1 MDRLLKLK
9 IAAACVLAGLFVL
22 YYAGQSYNPPGHDAD
37 ESSIAYNALMISRA
51 GVDEYGVSFPLY
63 FRSFGEY
70 KNPVYIYLLS
80 GVFKVAGPAALTPR
94 RLSATLGI
102 GAALVLGWL
111 AWKITKR
118 GSVAVLATVFAA
130 LTPLLFEVS
139 RLALE
144 VAMFPIVVALF
155 LVAARRAYEQQRWN
169 AGLVFALVATLVLVT
184 YTYTAGRLLGPVFA
198 ALLVLFAQSGA
209 TGSQPVELTNRRAK
223 SPSLQLGTRER
234 VKALATVWLLY
245 AIALVPM
252 FLVNA
257 RVDGVLLNRPSVE
270 LDAHVSD
277 PTAWTYVKQ
286 YAVNLDP
293 IRFAVKGDTNWFHH
307 VPGSGGSILLMTPL
321 LALIGIAIA
330 FRDRWTWFLV
340 VAALSAVVPVAM
352 TINVHHAL
360 RLTGYVVLLNALAIP
375 AFALLVRPDTSRAL
389 RAVVATAVIAGAL
402 QAAFFFTVF
411 HRDGAKRKFDFHAGA
426 QAAIDDA
433 LDQTPRPIYMT
444 PGPGYVHAYWF
455 GALRGADRT
464 EFATIERD
472 QKPPSG
478 SIVLAG
484 TFPPKGGIPIGR
496 HGRFGAYFVP

>member
-1 MDRLLKLK
+1 LDRLLKLK
-9 IAAACVLAGLFVL
+9 IAAACVIAALLVL
-22 YYAGQSYNPPGHDAD
+22 YFAGQSHNPPGHDAD
-37 ESSIAYNALMISRA
+37 ESSIAYNALMISRG

-80 GVFKVAGPAALTPR
+80 GVFKVIGPTALTPR

-111 AWKITKR
+111 AWKVTKR
-118 GSVAVLATVFAA
+118 GSVAVLTTVFAA

-155 LVAARRAYEQQRWN
+155 LVAARRAYEQPRWN
-169 AGLVFALVATLVLVT
+169 ARLIVALVATLVLVT
-184 YTYTAGRLLGPVFA
+184 YTYTAGRMLGPVFA
-198 ALLVLFAQSGA
+198 LLLVLFA
-209 TGSQPVELTNRRAK
+209 
-223 SPSLQLGTRER
+223 TRER
-234 VKALATVWLLY
+234 AKALAAVWLLFG
-245 AIALVPM
+245 IMLVPM
-252 FLVNA
+252 FVVNA
-257 RVDGVLLNRPSVE
+257 RVDGVLLHRPSVE
-270 LDAHVSD
+270 LDAHVTD
-277 PTAWTYVKQ
+277 ATAWTYVKQ
-286 YAVNLDP
+286 YAANLDP
-293 IRFAVKGDTNWFHH
+293 IRFGVRGDPNWFHH

-321 LALIGIAIA
+321 LAVIGIAIA

-340 VAALSAVVPVAM
+340 AAALAAVVPVAM

-375 AFALLVRPDTSRAL
+375 AIALLVRRDVSRPLRAL
-389 RAVVATAVIAGAL
+389 VAVAVVAGAL

-433 LDQTPRPIYMT
+433 LDQPPRPIYMT
-444 PGPGYVHAYWF
+444 PGPGYVHAYWY
-455 GALRGADRT
+455 GALRGAKPTD
-464 EFATIERD
+464 FATIPAGV
-472 QKPPSG
+472 KPPPG

-484 TFPPKGGIPIGR
+484 TFPPPGGIPIGR

>member
-9 IAAACVLAGLFVL
+9 IAAACTIAALLVL
-22 YYAGQSYNPPGHDAD
+22 YFAGQRHNPPGFDCD
-37 ESSIAYNALMISRA
+37 ESSIAYNALMISRT
-51 GVDEYGVSFPLY
+51 GVDEHGVSFPLY

-70 KNPVYIYLLS
+70 KNPAYIYLLS
-80 GVFKVAGPAALTPR
+80 GVFKVIGPAAITPR
-94 RLSATLGI
+94 RVSALLGI

-111 AWKITKR
+111 AWRVTKR
-118 GSVAVLATVFAA
+118 GSVAVVTTVFAA

-155 LVAARRAYEQQRWN
+155 LVAARRAYEQRTWN
-169 AGLVFALVATLVLVT
+169 AWLVLALFVTLVLVT

-198 ALLVLFAQSGA
+198 MLLVLFA
-209 TGSQPVELTNRRAK
+209 
-223 SPSLQLGTRER
+223 TRER
-234 VKALATVWLLY
+234 IRTLAVVWVLY
-245 AIALVPM
+245 AMALVPM
-252 FLVNA
+252 FIVNS
-257 RVDGVLLNRPSVE
+257 RTGGVLLNRPSVE
-270 LDAHVSD
+270 LDAHVTD
-277 PTAWTYVKQ
+277 ANAWAYVKQ
-286 YAVNLDP
+286 YAANLDP
-293 IRFAVKGDTNWFHH
+293 IRFGVRGDPNWFHH

-321 LALIGIAIA
+321 LAIIGIATA
-330 FRDRWTWFLV
+330 FRDRWTWFLI
-340 VAALSAVVPVAM
+340 VAALAAVVPVAM

-375 AFALLVRPDTSRAL
+375 AFALVLRQDASRPLRGLV
-389 RAVVATAVIAGAL
+389 AVAMVAGAL

-426 QAAIDDA
+426 QAAVDDA
-433 LDQTPRPIYMT
+433 LDQTPRPILMT

-472 QKPPSG
+472 QKPPHG

-484 TFPPKGGIPIGR
+484 TFPPEGGIPIGR